1 MVSALEILSLYSAEP
16 DWGMD
21 ADLSISPLQKLTGGS
36 QGYRHL
42 RYGLHRFRA
51 GTAHLRAL
59 HFNQLADRAFSK
71 GDFYWGMRF
80 SARALHYIEDI
91 LSPFHTKPFPEWF
104 WPLKMFRPRALYY
117 ITYNYHLNFER
128 YAGFHL
134 WHGSDVFTRCLES
147 SRPYGIM
154 NLKRDLLRVS
164 QKARSLSYGI
174 FRELR
179 KLWGGS
185 MDSGWVKLSKEQ
197 VQKMET
203 GGQLGILTCRW
214 LRLLSQFV
222 KGYIILNVI
231 PPFEED

>member
-1 MVSALEILSLYSAEP
+1 
-16 DWGMD
+16 
-21 ADLSISPLQKLTGGS
+21 
-36 QGYRHL
+36 L
-42 RYGLHRFRA
+42 RYGLYRFRA

-59 HFNQLADRAFSK
+59 HFNQLADRAFSQK
-71 GDFYWGMRF
+71 DFYWGMRF

-104 WPLKMFRPRALYY
+104 WPLKLFRLRALYY

-134 WHGSDVFTRCLES
+134 WHGSDVFMRCIES
-147 SRPYGIM
+147 SRPYAII

-164 QKARSLSYGI
+164 QKARYLSCGI

-179 KLWGGS
+179 KLWGDS
-185 MDSGWVKLSKEQ
+185 MEGGWVKLSEEQ
-197 VQKMET
+197 AQKLET
-203 GGQLGILTCRW
+203 GGQLGSLTCRW

-231 PPFEED
+231 SPLEEG